1 MRYLDA
7 MLANPATE
15 RPETMRNATG
25 IWTARSAIR
34 GDSG

>member
-15 RPETMRNATG
+15 RPETMRNATA
-25 IWTARSAIR
+25 IWLRVR
-34 GDSG
+34 QYLGDSG